1 MNNGKASKLSG
12 IFKIKAK
19 CCKKDIPR
27 LKKNKKK
34 KTEIKLYIRK
44 CEVICMAKSNPNLTH
59 MIKDQDHIAS

>member
-34 KTEIKLYIRK
+34 KNRNQIIYKE
-44 CEVICMAKSNPNLTH
+44 M
-59 MIKDQDHIAS
+59 